1 MIKRIVKMSFKT
13 EHIEAFKTIFKTNQQ
28 HILNFD
34 GCKQVELLKDENNP
48 HIFFTLSL
56 WENEKFLNAYRSSDL
71 FNVVWSATKALFD
84 DKPEAWSL
92 TLVE

>member
-28 HILNFD
+28 HILNFE
-34 GCKQVELLKDENNP
+34 GCKHVELLRDKSNS
-48 HIFFTLSL
+48 HIFFTLSM
-56 WENEKFLNAYRSSDL
+56 WENEKFLNAYRNSDL
-71 FNVVWSATKALFD
+71 FSTVWAATKALFD

-92 TLVE
+92 TSVE